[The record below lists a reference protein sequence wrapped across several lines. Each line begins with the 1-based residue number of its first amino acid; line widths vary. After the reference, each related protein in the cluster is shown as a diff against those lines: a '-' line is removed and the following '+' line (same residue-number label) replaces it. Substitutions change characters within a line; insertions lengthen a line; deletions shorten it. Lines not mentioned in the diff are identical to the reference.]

1 MTFILNLE
9 DWNSSPRGVTF
20 YYDMALVIFLDQY
33 QIFTRNRLKMYFY
46 DRDGMARPV
55 RTWVIE
61 GPVSPPEISFTRGLK
76 LYDRPM
82 IKDIK

>member
-1 MTFILNLE
+1 MIGILLHEVLHCN
-9 DWNSSPRGVTF
+9 
-20 YYDMALVIFLDQY
+20 YDMALAIFLDQY

-46 DRDGMARPV
+46 CRDGLARPV

-61 GPVSPPEISFTRGLK
+61 GPESPPEISFTRGLK